1 MAYEAKHGESVDGV
15 LSLTPT
21 IIQKVLRISGPITLP
36 DGTELNGDNAVSVL
50 QYELYYKYL
59 SDRNTGMDDREAND
73 YVDGVSESTP
83 STLDRKSVV

>member
-36 DGTELNGDNAVSVL
+36 DGTELNGDNATQML
-50 QYELYYKYL
+50 QKDLYYKYL
-59 SDRNTGMDDREAND
+59 SSNSSYCRDSQAGNGSIGIR
-73 YVDGVSESTP
+73 
-83 STLDRKSVV
+83 L

>member
-36 DGTELNGDNAVSVL
+36 DGTELNGDNL
-50 QYELYYKYL
+50 RIRIKLF
-59 SDRNTGMDDREAND
+59 D
-73 YVDGVSESTP
+73 
-83 STLDRKSVV
+83 